1 MKKECSRC
9 HKLKEILDDKTTC
22 STCHL
27 KNELQKL
34 REQRRQNQFGTMQSA
49 HAGRQA
55 AASVFPTSSTAGAA
69 GAQAVSPATSVQS
82 SPRIQRLRLWCNGD
96 RQCKCIP
103 DFKHCRGCR
112 CSGSITGNQRIISG
126 SGVMAT
132 GNANV
137 FPTSS
142 TAGAAGAQAVSPAT
156 SVQSSAGASS
166 ASGSGVMATGNAK
179 GGILALIKVPAAKVV
194 FPLLACLILVAP
206 AIWAVTHF
214 SSQMP
219 VITPTTTAEIS
230 ATSTSTPGATPTN
243 APGATPTNASGATL
257 TNTSGATPTNTSG
270 ATPTNVPTPTLTRIS
285 PPTSTPTSSPAYSC
299 GQTGTSFDLSGEW
312 DLNFTVDTFT
322 GPFTWQIL
330 LNFTR
335 QSEGVFVSANNMP
348 ASAPARAQV
357 FSARSPLTPQTP
369 SCLLTTISMV
379 YGVDKTSSAGLPYYG
394 SWSGSEQ
401 FDLSDPMH
409 PKDTGV
415 VQGYWADIEMN
426 VGRFE
431 LRKHASSGP
440 AGTGNFSAQSAFD
453 LRGDWDLSYNYTLGH
468 SLTSSDP
475 HILLHFTQQSDGVF
489 LASTDNG
496 SFYVQVLS
504 GMRPPSSYSPPEL
517 LVVISITQENAATPY
532 YASWSGRYVYDI
544 SDEAHPKALDY
555 FHGYWTN
562 FQMQAGQFELRRH
575 TP

>member
-1 MKKECSRC
+1 MCMKKECSRC
-9 HKLKEILDDKTTC
+9 HKLKEILDDKTIC

-34 REQRRQNQFGTMQSA
+34 REQRRQNQFGTQQSA
-49 HAGRQA
+49 HAGQQA
-55 AASVFPTSSTAGAA
+55 AAS
-69 GAQAVSPATSVQS
+69 
-82 SPRIQRLRLWCNGD
+82 
-96 RQCKCIP
+96 
-103 DFKHCRGCR
+103 
-112 CSGSITGNQRIISG
+112 
-126 SGVMAT
+126 
-132 GNANV
+132 V

-166 ASGSGVMATGNAK
+166 ASGSGAMATGNANVVPTSSTAGAGGAQAVSPATSVQSSASASSASGSGAMATGNAK

-194 FPLLACLILVAP
+194 FLLLACLILIAP

-214 SSQMP
+214 SSQTP
-219 VITPTTTAEIS
+219 VITPTATAEIS

-243 APGATPTNASGATL
+243 ASGATL
-257 TNTSGATPTNTSG
+257 TNTSG

-322 GPFTWQIL
+322 GLFTRQIL

-335 QSEGVFVSANNMP
+335 QSEGVFVSANNTP

-369 SCLLTTISMV
+369 SCLLTAISMV
-379 YGVDKTSSAGLPYYG
+379 YGVDKTNSAGWPYYG

-409 PKDTGV
+409 PTDTGV

-453 LRGDWDLSYNYTLGH
+453 LRGDWDLSYNYTLSH
-468 SLTSSDP
+468 SPTSSDQ

-504 GMRPPSSYSPPEL
+504 GMRPPSSYSPR
-517 LVVISITQENAATPY
+517 SC
-532 YASWSGRYVYDI
+532 
-544 SDEAHPKALDY
+544 
-555 FHGYWTN
+555 
-562 FQMQAGQFELRRH
+562 
-575 TP
+575 

>member
-1 MKKECSRC
+1 MCMKKECSRC
-9 HKLKEILDDKTTC
+9 HKLKEILDDKTIC

-34 REQRRQNQFGTMQSA
+34 REQRRQNQFGTQQSA

-82 SPRIQRLRLWCNGD
+82 S
-96 RQCKCIP
+96 
-103 DFKHCRGCR
+103 
-112 CSGSITGNQRIISG
+112 
-126 SGVMAT
+126 
-132 GNANV
+132 
-137 FPTSS
+137 SS
-142 TAGAAGAQAVSPAT
+142 
-156 SVQSSAGASS
+156 ASS
-166 ASGSGVMATGNAK
+166 ASGSGAMATGNAK

-206 AIWAVTHF
+206 AIWAATHF
-214 SSQMP
+214 SSRTP
-219 VITPTTTAEIS
+219 VITPTATAEIS
-230 ATSTSTPGATPTN
+230 ATS
-243 APGATPTNASGATL
+243 
-257 TNTSGATPTNTSG
+257 TNTSG

-322 GPFTWQIL
+322 GLFTRQIL

-335 QSEGVFVSANNMP
+335 QSEGVFVSANNTP
-348 ASAPARAQV
+348 ASAPTRAQV

-369 SCLLTTISMV
+369 SCLLTAISMG
-379 YGVDKTSSAGLPYYG
+379 YGVDKTNSAGWPYYG

-409 PKDTGV
+409 PTDTGV

-426 VGRFE
+426 VSRFE

-453 LRGDWDLSYNYTLGH
+453 LRGDWDLSYNYTLSH
-468 SLTSSDP
+468 SPTSSDQ

-517 LVVISITQENAATPY
+517 LVVISMTQENAATPY
-532 YASWSGRYVYDI
+532 YASWSGRYMYDI

-555 FHGYWTN
+555 FHGCWTN
-562 FQMQAGQFELRRH
+562 FQMQAGYFELRRH

>member
-9 HKLKEILDDKTTC
+9 HKLKEILDDKTIC

-34 REQRRQNQFGTMQSA
+34 REQRRQNQFGTQQSA

-82 SPRIQRLRLWCNGD
+82 S
-96 RQCKCIP
+96 
-103 DFKHCRGCR
+103 
-112 CSGSITGNQRIISG
+112 SSASSASG
-126 SGVMAT
+126 SGAIAT

-137 FPTSS
+137 FLTSS

-156 SVQSSAGASS
+156 SVQSSAS
-166 ASGSGVMATGNAK
+166 ASGSGAMATGNAK

-206 AIWAVTHF
+206 AIWAATHF
-214 SSQMP
+214 SSRTP
-219 VITPTTTAEIS
+219 VITPTATAEIS

-243 APGATPTNASGATL
+243 ASGATL
-257 TNTSGATPTNTSG
+257 TNTSG

-322 GPFTWQIL
+322 GLFTRQIL

-335 QSEGVFVSANNMP
+335 QSEGVFVSANNTP

-369 SCLLTTISMV
+369 SCLLTAISMV
-379 YGVDKTSSAGLPYYG
+379 YGVDKTNSAGWPYYG

-409 PKDTGV
+409 PTDTGV

-453 LRGDWDLSYNYTLGH
+453 LRGDWDLSYNYTLSH
-468 SLTSSDP
+468 SPTSSDQ

-532 YASWSGRYVYDI
+532 YASWSGRYMYDI

-555 FHGYWTN
+555 FHGCWTN
-562 FQMQAGQFELRRH
+562 FQMQAGYFELRRH

>member
-1 MKKECSRC
+1 MCMKKECSRC
-9 HKLKEILDDKTTC
+9 HKLKEILDDKTIC

-34 REQRRQNQFGTMQSA
+34 REQRRQNQFGTQQSA

-82 SPRIQRLRLWCNGD
+82 S
-96 RQCKCIP
+96 
-103 DFKHCRGCR
+103 
-112 CSGSITGNQRIISG
+112 
-126 SGVMAT
+126 A
-132 GNANV
+132 
-137 FPTSS
+137 
-142 TAGAAGAQAVSPAT
+142 
-156 SVQSSAGASS
+156 S
-166 ASGSGVMATGNAK
+166 ASGSGAMATGNAK

-206 AIWAVTHF
+206 AIWAATHF
-214 SSQMP
+214 SSRTP
-219 VITPTTTAEIS
+219 VITPTATAEIS
-230 ATSTSTPGATPTN
+230 ATSTS
-243 APGATPTNASGATL
+243 
-257 TNTSGATPTNTSG
+257 TSG

-312 DLNFTVDTFT
+312 DLNFTVDTLTGLFT
-322 GPFTWQIL
+322 RQIL

-335 QSEGVFVSANNMP
+335 QSEGVFVSANNTP

-369 SCLLTTISMV
+369 SCLLTAISMV
-379 YGVDKTSSAGLPYYG
+379 YGVDKTNSAGWPYYG

-409 PKDTGV
+409 PTDTGV

-453 LRGDWDLSYNYTLGH
+453 LRGDWDLSYNYTLSH
-468 SLTSSDP
+468 SPTSSDQ

-504 GMRPPSSYSPPEL
+504 GMRPPSSYSPR
-517 LVVISITQENAATPY
+517 SC
-532 YASWSGRYVYDI
+532 
-544 SDEAHPKALDY
+544 
-555 FHGYWTN
+555 
-562 FQMQAGQFELRRH
+562 
-575 TP
+575 